1 MRISTV
7 VFQEYIQN
15 VVIDF
20 LTEKIAEKVY
30 ATQAEICIG
39 VTNIEK
45 LFLFSSDVI
54 NEFHKKVQEGSL
66 SVV

>member
-1 MRISTV
+1 M
-7 VFQEYIQN
+7 
-15 VVIDF
+15 DF
-20 LTEKIAEKVY
+20 DSRVSGIYSKRGNIILTEKIAEKVY

-45 LFLFSSDVI
+45 HFLFSCDVI
-54 NEFHKKVQEGSL
+54 NEFHNKVQEGSL